1 VIHLR
6 LLVPADRVEPTLA
19 CLEGWDSV
27 TNVVHLPG
35 AARKPTG
42 DVVLADVAR
51 EDTSVVVHDLKE
63 LGLSREGSISLE
75 EVDTAISRV
84 ADDAERA
91 APGAPSDAVV
101 WEEVEDRTSEEAK
114 LSGTFLL
121 FMVVATLIASVGIY
135 LDSPILII
143 GAMVVGPEFGPIA
156 GLCVALVT
164 RRPQLAGRSATV
176 LAVGFPLAIAVTLV
190 AALIFRGAGI
200 APDTLERS
208 GIGKIIAS
216 PDFFSFF
223 VAFAAGV
230 IGMLSLS
237 TAKSGALIG
246 VLISVTTIPAAADV
260 AVSAAYGDG
269 GSFRGSLLQLLINL
283 GSILLAGVLTL
294 AAQRALY
301 ARRRARVSRAG
312 PRPRASSSRARSRRT

>member
-6 LLVPADRVEPTLA
+6 LVVPPARVERTLE
-19 CLEGWDSV
+19 CLTGWESV
-27 TNVVHLPG
+27 TNVAHFPG
-35 AARKPTG
+35 AARKPAG
-42 DVVLADVAR
+42 DVVMADVAR

-63 LGLSREGSISLE
+63 LGLREHGSISLE
-75 EVDTAISRV
+75 EIDTAISEV
-84 ADDAERA
+84 ADAAERA
-91 APGAPSDAVV
+91 APGAPSDAVI

-114 LSGTFLL
+114 LSGTFIL
-121 FMVVATLIASVGIY
+121 FIVVATLIASVGIY
-135 LDSPILII
+135 LDSPILIV

-164 RRPQLAGRSATV
+164 RRPDLAGRSGVA
-176 LAVGFPLAIAVTLV
+176 LAVGFPVAIAITLV
-190 AALIFRGAGI
+190 AALIFKATGLTPATL
-200 APDTLERS
+200 DTSTLGR
-208 GIGKIIAS
+208 IIAS

-269 GSFRGSLLQLLINL
+269 ESFRGSLLQLVINL

-294 AAQRALY
+294 ATQRALY
-301 ARRRARVSRAG
+301 ARRRRRVTRAG
-312 PRPRASSSRARSRRT
+312 PRPRASS